1 MRYKII
7 TVLMVIM
14 TSFIVSCGN
23 NTPTAAPELPVIRVG
38 WVAWPGGY
46 PIVLVKELGLDVK
59 HGVQLDLIFNK
70 DIAGDNNDW
79 ETNKLDAAF
88 TDTSQAVKRNN
99 QKTDSARVIFI
110 SERSGGAVIVA
121 VPEIKSIADLKGKR
135 IGTIMGATYGELMVQ
150 QMLKTQGLS
159 IKDVE
164 LVNMDASDVPN
175 AMPKLLDAGTTWEP
189 HLTKAKEKGFKAL
202 YSSAEDLTLPLS
214 AGLIIRTEVIQAHP
228 EAVRGLV
235 AAWFEAVALW
245 QADPEKYSPLVAKAV
260 GSTSEDI
267 LKGKAMANIF
277 PLEENIKRFAD
288 ESLVKEAQVA
298 TDFLIST
305 SQLNRAPD
313 IKTLFD
319 GSFLQQIKEN

>member
-1 MRYKII
+1 
-7 TVLMVIM
+7 
-14 TSFIVSCGN
+14 
-23 NTPTAAPELPVIRVG
+23 
-38 WVAWPGGY
+38 
-46 PIVLVKELGLDVK
+46 
-59 HGVQLDLIFNK
+59 
-70 DIAGDNNDW
+70 
-79 ETNKLDAAF
+79 
-88 TDTSQAVKRNN
+88 
-99 QKTDSARVIFI
+99 
-110 SERSGGAVIVA
+110 
-121 VPEIKSIADLKGKR
+121 
-135 IGTIMGATYGELMVQ
+135 
-150 QMLKTQGLS
+150 
-159 IKDVE
+159 
-164 LVNMDASDVPN
+164 VNMDASDVPN

-228 EAVRGLV
+228 KAVRGLV